1 MILALTILTI
11 IDMISFVLFMA
22 CSYVW
27 WHLARKDAPPNQ
39 LQGWGAASLGFL
51 AFSMICTYA
60 LY

>member
-1 MILALTILTI
+1 MTILTI
-11 IDMISFVLFMA
+11 IDLISFVLFMG

-27 WHLARKDAPPNQ
+27 WHLARKNAPLNQ

-51 AFSMICTYA
+51 AFSLICTYA